1 MMLQFVVQ
9 CAVSF
14 AAVVAVAIL
23 FHGPRRE
30 WVACGLTGMVGW
42 AVYWL
47 AVQGGVS
54 VVAAS
59 LLGTF
64 ALALLSR
71 VLAVVRRCPVTV
83 FLTGGIF
90 PLVPGAGI
98 YYTVYAFIT
107 GDNARALAK
116 GVETLKIAGAIALG
130 IVLVLALPK
139 QMFGAF
145 SACKRHGSKP
155 VD

>member
-1 MMLQFVVQ
+1 MTVRLLVQ

-14 AAVVAVAIL
+14 AAVMAFAIL
-23 FHGPRRE
+23 FHAPRRE
-30 WVACGLTGMVGW
+30 WVPCGLTGMVGW
-42 AVYWL
+42 VVYWL
-47 AVQGGVS
+47 AVQGGIS

-59 LLGTF
+59 FCGTLG
-64 ALALLSR
+64 LALLSR
-71 VLAVVRRCPVTV
+71 VLAVVRRFPVTV

-107 GDNARALAK
+107 GDNAAAVFK
-116 GVETLKIAGAIALG
+116 GVETLKIAGVIALG

-139 QMFGAF
+139 GVFRVFA
-145 SACKRHGSKP
+145 AREKRQ
-155 VD
+155 

>member
-1 MMLQFVVQ
+1 MTVRLLVQ

-14 AAVVAVAIL
+14 VAVMAFAIL
-23 FHGPRRE
+23 FHAPRRE
-30 WVACGLTGMVGW
+30 WVPCGLTGMVGW
-42 AVYWL
+42 VVYWL
-47 AVQGGVS
+47 AVQGGIS

-59 LLGTF
+59 FCGTLG
-64 ALALLSR
+64 LALLSR

-107 GDNARALAK
+107 GDNAAAVFK
-116 GVETLKIAGAIALG
+116 GVETLKIAGVIALG

-139 QMFGAF
+139 GVFRVFA
-145 SACKRHGSKP
+145 AREKRQ
-155 VD
+155 

>member
-1 MMLQFVVQ
+1 MTVRLLVQ

-14 AAVVAVAIL
+14 AAVMAFAIL
-23 FHGPRRE
+23 FHAPRRE
-30 WVACGLTGMVGW
+30 WVPCGLTGMVGW
-42 AVYWL
+42 VVYWL
-47 AVQGGVS
+47 AVQGGIS

-59 LLGTF
+59 FCGTLG
-64 ALALLSR
+64 LALLSR

-107 GDNARALAK
+107 GDNAAAVFK
-116 GVETLKIAGAIALG
+116 GVETLKIAGVIALG

-139 QMFGAF
+139 GVFRVFA
-145 SACKRHGSKP
+145 AREKRQ
-155 VD
+155 

>member
-1 MMLQFVVQ
+1 MTGRLLVQ

-14 AAVVAVAIL
+14 AAVMAFAIL
-23 FHGPRRE
+23 FHAPRRE
-30 WVACGLTGMVGW
+30 WVPCGLTGMMGW
-42 AVYWL
+42 MVYWL
-47 AVQGGVS
+47 AVQGGLS

-59 LLGTF
+59 FWGTLG
-64 ALALLSR
+64 LALLSR

-107 GDNARALAK
+107 GDTAAAVFK
-116 GVETLKIAGAIALG
+116 GVETLKIAGVIALG
-130 IVLVLALPK
+130 IVLVLSLPK
-139 QMFGAF
+139 GVFRVFA
-145 SACKRHGSKP
+145 AREKRQ
-155 VD
+155 

>member
-1 MMLQFVVQ
+1 MTVRLLVQ

-14 AAVVAVAIL
+14 AGSDGVCHPVPGAQARVV
-23 FHGPRRE
+23 P
-30 WVACGLTGMVGW
+30 CGLTGMVGW
-42 AVYWL
+42 VVYWL
-47 AVQGGVS
+47 AVQGGIS

-59 LLGTF
+59 FCGTLG
-64 ALALLSR
+64 LALLSR

-107 GDNARALAK
+107 GDNAAAVFK
-116 GVETLKIAGAIALG
+116 GVETLKIAGVIALG

-139 QMFGAF
+139 GVFRVFA
-145 SACKRHGSKP
+145 AREKRQ
-155 VD
+155 

>member
-1 MMLQFVVQ
+1 MAQLLVQ
-9 CAVSF
+9 CGVSF
-14 AAVVAVAIL
+14 IAVLAFAIL
-23 FHGPRRE
+23 FHAPQRE
-30 WVACGLTGMVGW
+30 WAPCGLTGMVGW
-42 AVYWL
+42 VVYWL

-59 LLGTF
+59 LYGTL

-107 GDNARALAK
+107 GDNAGALFK

-139 QMFGAF
+139 GVFRVFA
-145 SACKRHGSKP
+145 AREKRQ
-155 VD
+155 

>member
-1 MMLQFVVQ
+1 MAPLLIPSG
-9 CAVSF
+9 VSF
-14 AAVVAVAIL
+14 IPVLAFAIR
-23 FHGPRRE
+23 FRAPRRD
-30 WVACGLTGMVGW
+30 WAPCGLTGMVGW
-42 AVYWL
+42 VVYWL
-47 AVQGGVS
+47 AGQGGVS

-59 LLGTF
+59 LYGTL

-107 GDNARALAK
+107 GDNAGALFK

-130 IVLVLALPK
+130 IVLVLALPRSV
-139 QMFGAF
+139 FRVFA
-145 SACKRHGSKP
+145 AREKR
-155 VD
+155 

>member
-1 MMLQFVVQ
+1 MVQ

-14 AAVVAVAIL
+14 AAVMAFAIL
-23 FHGPRRE
+23 FHAPRRE
-30 WVACGLTGMVGW
+30 WVPCGLIGMVGW
-42 AVYWL
+42 VVYWL
-47 AVQGGVS
+47 AVQGGIS

-59 LLGTF
+59 FCGTLG
-64 ALALLSR
+64 LALLSR

-107 GDNARALAK
+107 GDNAAAVFK
-116 GVETLKIAGAIALG
+116 GVETLKIAGVIALG

-139 QMFGAF
+139 GVFRVFA
-145 SACKRHGSKP
+145 AREKRQ
-155 VD
+155 

>member
-1 MMLQFVVQ
+1 MTVRLLVQ

-14 AAVVAVAIL
+14 AAVMAFAIL
-23 FHGPRRE
+23 FHAPRRE
-30 WVACGLTGMVGW
+30 WVPCGLTGMVGW
-42 AVYWL
+42 VAYWL
-47 AVQGGVS
+47 AVQGGIS

-59 LLGTF
+59 FCGTLG
-64 ALALLSR
+64 LALLSR

-107 GDNARALAK
+107 GDNAAAVFK
-116 GVETLKIAGAIALG
+116 GVETLKIAGVIALG

-139 QMFGAF
+139 GVFRVFA
-145 SACKRHGSKP
+145 AREKRQ
-155 VD
+155 

>member
-1 MMLQFVVQ
+1 MTVRLLVQ

-14 AAVVAVAIL
+14 AAVMAFAIL
-23 FHGPRRE
+23 FHAPRRA
-30 WVACGLTGMVGW
+30 WVPCGLTGMVGW
-42 AVYWL
+42 VVYWL
-47 AVQGGVS
+47 AVQGGIS

-59 LLGTF
+59 FCGTLG
-64 ALALLSR
+64 LALLSR

-107 GDNARALAK
+107 GDNAAAVFK
-116 GVETLKIAGAIALG
+116 GVETLKIAGVIALG

-139 QMFGAF
+139 GVFRVFA
-145 SACKRHGSKP
+145 AREKRQ
-155 VD
+155 

>member
-1 MMLQFVVQ
+1 MAQLLVQ
-9 CAVSF
+9 CGVSF
-14 AAVVAVAIL
+14 IAVLAFAIL
-23 FHGPRRE
+23 FHAPRRE
-30 WVACGLTGMVGW
+30 WSPFGLTGMVGW
-42 AVYWL
+42 VVYWL
-47 AVQGGVS
+47 AVQGGIS

-59 LLGTF
+59 FCGTL

-107 GDNARALAK
+107 GDNAAAVFK
-116 GVETLKIAGAIALG
+116 GVETLKIAGVIALG

-139 QMFGAF
+139 GVFRVFA
-145 SACKRHGSKP
+145 AREKRQ
-155 VD
+155 

>member
-1 MMLQFVVQ
+1 MIWQFMIQ
-9 CAVSF
+9 CVVSF

-23 FHGPRRE
+23 FHGPKRE
-30 WVACGLTGMVGW
+30 WAACGLTGMVGW

-47 AVQGGVS
+47 AVQGGIS
-54 VVAAS
+54 VVTAS
-59 LLGTF
+59 LLGAL

-98 YYTVYAFIT
+98 YYTVYAFIM

-139 QMFGAF
+139 QMFGML
-145 SACKRHGSKP
+145 SAHGQQGPKP
-155 VD
+155 ES

>member
-1 MMLQFVVQ
+1 MAQLLVQ
-9 CAVSF
+9 CGVSF
-14 AAVVAVAIL
+14 IAVLAFAIL
-23 FHGPRRE
+23 FHAPRRE
-30 WVACGLTGMVGW
+30 WAPCGLTGMVGW
-42 AVYWL
+42 VVYWL

-59 LLGTF
+59 LYGAL

-107 GDNARALAK
+107 GDNAGALFK

-130 IVLVLALPK
+130 IVLVLALPRGV
-139 QMFGAF
+139 FRVFA
-145 SACKRHGSKP
+145 AREKRQ
-155 VD
+155 

>member
-1 MMLQFVVQ
+1 MTGRLLVQ

-14 AAVVAVAIL
+14 AAVMAFAIL
-23 FHGPRRE
+23 FHAPRRE
-30 WVACGLTGMVGW
+30 WVPCGLTGMVGW
-42 AVYWL
+42 VVYWL
-47 AVQGGVS
+47 AVQGGIS

-59 LLGTF
+59 FCGTLG
-64 ALALLSR
+64 LALLSR

-107 GDNARALAK
+107 GDNAAAVFK
-116 GVETLKIAGAIALG
+116 GVETLKIAGVIALG

-139 QMFGAF
+139 GVFRVFAAGG
-145 SACKRHGSKP
+145 KRQ
-155 VD
+155 

>member
-1 MMLQFVVQ
+1 MAQLLVQ
-9 CAVSF
+9 CGVSF
-14 AAVVAVAIL
+14 IAVLAFAIL
-23 FHGPRRE
+23 FHAPRRE
-30 WVACGLTGMVGW
+30 WAPCGLTGLGGW
-42 AVYWL
+42 VVYWL

-59 LLGTF
+59 LCGTL

-107 GDNARALAK
+107 GDNAGALFK

-130 IVLVLALPK
+130 IVLVLALPRGV
-139 QMFGAF
+139 FRVFA
-145 SACKRHGSKP
+145 AREKRQ
-155 VD
+155 

>member
-1 MMLQFVVQ
+1 MTVRLLVQ

-14 AAVVAVAIL
+14 AAVMAFAIL
-23 FHGPRRE
+23 FHAPRRE
-30 WVACGLTGMVGW
+30 WVPCGLTGT
-42 AVYWL
+42 
-47 AVQGGVS
+47 
-54 VVAAS
+54 
-59 LLGTF
+59 LG
-64 ALALLSR
+64 LALLSR

-107 GDNARALAK
+107 GDNAAAVFK
-116 GVETLKIAGAIALG
+116 GVETLKIAGVIALG

-139 QMFGAF
+139 GVFRVFA
-145 SACKRHGSKP
+145 AREKRQ
-155 VD
+155 